1 MGFYVR
7 KSVSAG
13 PFRFNFSSG
22 GVGVSVGVKG
32 LRIGT
37 GPRAHYIH
45 AGVGGLYYRG
55 TLGKAGAKNIARRP
69 APQTP
74 HIQPQ
79 PTAPEYVA
87 DGVVMREIESGDVM
101 DMRDET
107 SSEVLDEINARQSQT
122 RLSVILA
129 VLFGVVGFLV
139 GTAIGGAGPVV
150 GVAAF
155 LPGMLIGK
163 WFDGYRRVSVLYYDL
178 EQDAEAA
185 YGRLVAAFETLTGCA
200 GRWHVAAGGK
210 IEDLTTWKRNA
221 GASMLV
227 DKKPTTLATT
237 LPQVV
242 RSNVTPPSIH
252 VGRQVLYFMP
262 DLVLVKDGN
271 RYGAIGYGDLRIQ
284 FAPSNFIETGQVP
297 SDAQVVGHA
306 WAHPNKNGGPDRR
319 FKNNRQIPICRYE
332 ALRLSSANGLNE
344 LVEFSKTNVSQPFC
358 QAISA
363 LAQVHGSH
371 RSTLYSAGQ
380 RSLTSRS

>member
-1 MGFYVR
+1 MGYYVR

-37 GPRAHYIH
+37 GPRGHYIH
-45 AGVGGLYYRG
+45 AGLGGLYYRG
-55 TLGKAGAKNIARRP
+55 TLGKAGTKKVVQQQSAHMHLA
-69 APQTP
+69 QL
-74 HIQPQ
+74 QPS
-79 PTAPEYVA
+79 APEYVT
-87 DGVVMREIESGDVM
+87 DGVVMREIESADVM

-107 SSEVLDEINARQSQT
+107 FANVLDEINAAQSRI
-122 RLSVILA
+122 RLSVALAILA
-129 VLFGVVGFLV
+129 GIAGFLV
-139 GTAIGGAGPVV
+139 GTKLGGAAPLL

-155 LPGMLIGK
+155 LPGMLIGR

-185 YGRLVAAFETLTGCA
+185 YGRLISAFETLTRCA

-210 IEDLTTWKRNA
+210 IQDLTAWKRNA

-227 DKKPTTLATT
+227 DKKVTTLEST
-237 LPQVV
+237 LPKVV

-271 RYGAIGYGDLRIQ
+271 RYGAVGYGDLQTQ
-284 FAPSNFIETGQVP
+284 FAPSNFIETGKVP
-297 SDAQVVGHA
+297 SDAEVVGHT
-306 WAHPNKNGGPDRR
+306 WAHPNKRGGPDRR
-319 FKNNRQIPICRYE
+319 FKNNRQIPVCRYE
-332 ALRLSSANGLNE
+332 ALRLSSSTGLNE
-344 LVEFSKTNVSQPFC
+344 LVEFSKTNVSLPFC
-358 QAISA
+358 QALSA
-363 LAQVHGSH
+363 LAQLH
-371 RSTLYSAGQ
+371 RSSG
-380 RSLTSRS
+380 SRTVTIEAHPNT

>member
-37 GPRAHYIH
+37 GPRGHYIH
-45 AGVGGLYYRG
+45 AGASGLYYRG

-69 APQTP
+69 AHHTP
-74 HIQPQ
+74 DIQPQ
-79 PTAPEYVA
+79 PSAPEYVA
-87 DGVVMREIESGDVM
+87 DGVVMGEIESGDVM
-101 DMRDET
+101 EMRDET
-107 SSEVLDEINARQSQT
+107 SAEVLEEINARQSQT
-122 RLSVILA
+122 RLSVIFA
-129 VLFGVVGFLV
+129 VLCGIVGFVVGK
-139 GTAIGGAGPVV
+139 AIGGVGPVV

-155 LPGMLIGK
+155 LPGMLMGK

-185 YGRLVAAFETLTGCA
+185 YGRLVAAFETLTACA
-200 GRWHVAAGGK
+200 GKWHVAAGGK

-227 DKKPTTLATT
+227 DKKPTILAST

-271 RYGAIGYGDLRIQ
+271 RYGAIGYGDLRTQ
-284 FAPSNFIETGQVP
+284 FAPSNFIEAGQVP
-297 SDAQVVGHA
+297 SDAQVVGQT
-306 WAHPNKNGGPDRR
+306 WAHPNKSGGPDRR

-332 ALRLSSANGLNE
+332 ALRLSSASGLNE
-344 LVEFSKTNVSQPFC
+344 LLEFSKTNVTQPFC
-358 QAISA
+358 QAVTA

-371 RSTLYSAGQ
+371 RSTPHSPGQ
-380 RSLTSRS
+380 RSLMSRS

>member
-37 GPRAHYIH
+37 GPRGHYIH

-55 TLGKAGAKNIARRP
+55 TLGKAGAKNIARQP
-69 APQTP
+69 APQTS
-74 HIQPQ
+74 HTRPQ
-79 PTAPEYVA
+79 PHAPEYVT
-87 DGVVMREIESGDVM
+87 DGVLMREIESGDVM

-107 SSEVLDEINARQSQT
+107 SADVLDEINARQSQT

-129 VLFGVVGFLV
+129 VIFGIVGFLI
-139 GTAIGGAGPVV
+139 GKAIGGAGPVL

-155 LPGMLIGK
+155 LPGLLIGK
-163 WFDGYRRVSVLYYDL
+163 WFDGFRRVSVLYYDL

-200 GRWHVAAGGK
+200 GKWHVAAGGK

-227 DKKPTTLATT
+227 DRKPTTLAST

-252 VGRQVLYFMP
+252 VGRQVLFFMP

-271 RYGAIGYGDLRIQ
+271 RYGAIGYSDLRTQ

-297 SDAQVVGHA
+297 ADAQVVGHT
-306 WAHPNKNGGPDRR
+306 WAHPNKSGGPDRR
-319 FKNNRQIPICRYE
+319 FKDNRQIPICRYE
-332 ALRLSSANGLNE
+332 ALRLSSASGLNE
-344 LVEFSKTNVSQPFC
+344 LVEFSKTNVSQPFS

-371 RSTLYSAGQ
+371 RSTLHSAAQ
-380 RSLTSRS
+380 RSLTPRS

>member
-7 KSVSAG
+7 KSIGAG

-37 GPRAHYIH
+37 GPRGHYIH

-55 TLGKAGAKNIARRP
+55 TLGKAGAKKGIQQP
-69 APQTP
+69 TPYTPQA
-74 HIQPQ
+74 QPQ
-79 PTAPEYVA
+79 PSAPQYIT
-87 DGVVMREIESGDVM
+87 DGVVMSEIESGDVM

-107 SSEVLDEINARQSQT
+107 FANVIDEINARQSQT
-122 RLSVILA
+122 RLSVVLA
-129 VLFGVVGFLV
+129 VLFGISGFLV
-139 GTAIGGAGPVV
+139 GKALGGAAPLL

-185 YGRLVAAFETLTGCA
+185 YGGLVAAFETLTRCA
-200 GRWHVAAGGK
+200 GKWHVAAGGK
-210 IEDLTTWKRNA
+210 IQDLTTWKRNA

-227 DKKPTTLATT
+227 DKKPTKLANT

-242 RSNVTPPSIH
+242 RSNVTPPSMH

-271 RYGAIGYGDLRIQ
+271 RFGAVGYADLHSQ
-284 FAPSNFIETGQVP
+284 FAPSNFIETGRVP
-297 SDAQVVGHA
+297 SDTEVVAHT
-306 WAHPNKNGGPDRR
+306 WAHPNKSGGPDRR
-319 FKNNRQIPICRYE
+319 FKNNRQIPVCRYE
-332 ALRLSSANGLNE
+332 ALRLSSTTGLNE
-344 LVEFSKTNVSQPFC
+344 LVEFSRTGVSQPFC
-358 QAISA
+358 QALMA
-363 LAQVHGSH
+363 LGQLHLGS
-371 RSTLYSAGQ
+371 RRKAIKMDARGPSPRG
-380 RSLTSRS
+380 

>member
-37 GPRAHYIH
+37 GPRGHYIH

-55 TLGKAGAKNIARRP
+55 TLGKAGAKNTARRP
-69 APQTP
+69 TPQTP
-74 HIQPQ
+74 QIQSQ
-79 PTAPEYVA
+79 PSAPEYVA

-107 SSEVLDEINARQSQT
+107 SAEVLDEINARQSQT
-122 RLSVILA
+122 RLSVIFA
-129 VLFGVVGFLV
+129 VLCGIVGFVVGK
-139 GTAIGGAGPVV
+139 AIGGAGPVV

-185 YGRLVAAFETLTGCA
+185 YGRLVAAFETLTGCV
-200 GRWHVAAGGK
+200 GKWHVAAGGK

-227 DKKPTTLATT
+227 DKKPTTLAST

-252 VGRQVLYFMP
+252 VGRQMLYFMP
-262 DLVLVKDGN
+262 DTVLVKDGN
-271 RYGAIGYGDLRIQ
+271 RYGAIGYGELRTQ

-297 SDAQVVGHA
+297 SDAQVVGHT
-306 WAHPNKNGGPDRR
+306 WAHPNKSGGPDRR
-319 FKNNRQIPICRYE
+319 FRNNRQIPIFRYE
-332 ALRLSSANGLNE
+332 ALRLSSGSGLNE

-358 QAISA
+358 HVISA
-363 LAQVHGSH
+363 LAQLHGA
-371 RSTLYSAGQ
+371 AGTSSRQ
-380 RSLTSRS
+380 RRLTGRL